1 MGPSLSRQHARSLNA
16 LTRIRSP
23 EINPKLPTRRFA
35 LAEAKFLFHLL
46 KARFAREAKRRR
58 ERYLA
63 LARAA

>member
-1 MGPSLSRQHARSLNA
+1 
-16 LTRIRSP
+16 
-23 EINPKLPTRRFA
+23 LPTRRFA